1 VVSSGGNFGTNPL
14 RQEIGL
20 GDATAIMAVDIR
32 WPGSDTRQ
40 TLTGLE
46 LNHSYEIHEG
56 NPIAVTLK
64 LHPVDL
70 QEHAPAAHGGKL
82 QASR

>member
-1 VVSSGGNFGTNPL
+1 
-14 RQEIGL
+14 
-20 GDATAIMAVDIR
+20 MAKESANSPAAAAVEIR

-46 LNHSYEIHEG
+46 LNHSYEIREG
-56 NPIAVTLK
+56 DPVAVTLK

-70 QEHAPAAHGGKL
+70 QKHAPAAHGAKL
-82 QASR
+82 QAGR